1 MTVHFVIQVKDL
13 EIRRV
18 SWIILEHPKLESQMS
33 LQEGCRQRTDYRE
46 GNSVGTEIRGY
57 CWFWKRR
64 KRPQPRN
71 ARNATSD
78 TGKTRKQIF
87 P

>member
-1 MTVHFVIQVKDL
+1 MDYL
-13 EIRRV
+13 RV
-18 SWIILEHPKLESQMS
+18 SQMESQMS

-46 GNSVGTEIRGY
+46 GSSVATEIRGY

-71 ARNATSD
+71 ATSD
-78 TGKTRKQIF
+78 TGKNRKQIF

>member
-1 MTVHFVIQVKDL
+1 MDYL
-13 EIRRV
+13 RV
-18 SWIILEHPKLESQMS
+18 SQMESQMS
-33 LQEGCRQRTDYRE
+33 LQEGCRQRADYR
-46 GNSVGTEIRGY
+46 GGSSVATEIRGY
-57 CWFWKRR
+57 CWFWKQR

-78 TGKTRKQIF
+78 TRKTRKQIF